1 MDSRRSGTNQKIYT
15 VAETAKL
22 LHVNRNKV
30 YELIG
35 AGLLPALKLG
45 SLKILDTALDEFLA
59 KYNGYDLSDFSNVRK
74 LVPRQVVD

>member
-1 MDSRRSGTNQKIYT
+1 MDDRIPKLYT
-15 VAETAKL
+15 VAETAKM

-74 LVPRQVVD
+74 LVPQQVGD